1 MSDEP
6 DVDELK
12 EKFGG
17 ASAGGDRLDAAR
29 EEKASGR
36 DELKTSILAALEEID
51 AGDRQKTVSV
61 WDGNLAAL
69 FTGLEEND
77 EARRDVSQALADA
90 LEEQGTTP
98 EVDLEK
104 PDKSDVMRLALLYAL
119 NDAAPEHVDVLREA
133 LRERAGATV

>member
-1 MSDEP
+1 MTDEP
-6 DVDELK
+6 DVDELR

-36 DELKTSILAALEEID
+36 GELKGSIVDALEEID
-51 AGDRQKTVSV
+51 AGGRQKTVSL

-69 FTGLEEND
+69 FAGLEAND
-77 EARRDVSQALADA
+77 DARRDVAQALAAA
-90 LEEQGTTP
+90 LEEQGTVP
-98 EVDLEK
+98 DVDLEE

-119 NDAAPEHVDVLREA
+119 NDAAPEYVEVLREA
-133 LRERAGATV
+133 LQERAGATV